1 MNLIALRTEE
11 CVLISGGSDGKN
23 CPVYY
28 QNTIVMLCKGVK
40 KAVLTHVLN
49 THCLLFCHCL
59 DNICMWTERE
69 GRRDSTK
76 YGVHKYTHTCGH
88 YGGRE
93 CLRR

>member
-1 MNLIALRTEE
+1 MAKT
-11 CVLISGGSDGKN
+11 VLFITKTQLSCYVKE
-23 CPVYY
+23 
-28 QNTIVMLCKGVK
+28 LK
-40 KAVLTHVLN
+40 KAGLTYVLD